1 MRRGQPF
8 AVLSVAVALALFGAG
23 GVASEE
29 PPVGPSEEP
38 VPARMELLLVPAVP
52 VADPTAIFVERVAGG
67 DREAVP
73 VRLREAGEGRLAVDL
88 DVPCAAEALYRV
100 HAPGLVSLVFALP
113 SAACAEGERPALEV
127 PLLAAGRVAARFL
140 PPPGRQLHGDPQ
152 WTVRDCR
159 SAGRAPVFAFSLP
172 LVVGPEGEAEAVVP
186 TGCLDLL
193 ARFPGFAPET
203 ALGVEV
209 PPGERR
215 DLGTRRLTPAVEVAL
230 TVVDSAG
237 RAPVREVEVLLTA
250 PKQAPGVV
258 RELLAGRRPR
268 VLGREVSDRDGRV
281 VFEGLPAG
289 AHAVVVVPRSETLA
303 SVVAEAPDL
312 APGARHDLGKVRE
325 QLGAAITVVTE
336 AEAGAEQLELL
347 ARLTSAAPDAGEEG
361 LAQMQA
367 PVVEK
372 ALLPGGAVTLGGLPP
387 GAWRVELFVFDDEE
401 MVGIAGSRTLELAEG
416 ETRFVEFPVPPLARR
431 LTFHGRIEDDGET
444 EAGERQ
450 EERGLAFHLSFS
462 WDEQEGRT
470 GGTVSTDSERDG
482 SFTIRLPGPGK
493 YTVRWFDPASE
504 QETVVPEVRFEDP
517 RDEVIVRPPRGR
529 IEGRVVDEEGEPVG
543 KGFVNA
549 LGVDCGQGPECE
561 VVRPSR
567 APSARLREDGS
578 FALTRLAGG
587 SYRLRAG
594 SEGDEEASDSKVVE
608 LPEDGQLTG
617 IVLVL
622 RASRPLDLAFV
633 SAEGFPFPTAG
644 GVVFALRADG
654 EVDGRQFVTDVGGR
668 ATVRLRGG
676 VRGRALVL
684 LDAPGRAIAGFRVD
698 TGRGGLH
705 RLVVPPTG
713 SLLLRA
719 VRRVPKERAI
729 LDEGPGGALL
739 LTAPLYLVGAE
750 AVLPLGGLVN
760 LLETGLRDGVLRLD
774 GLAAGSWMLVRSP
787 EWNSLSVLRG
797 VLQGEP
803 LSGVP
808 LASFHL
814 EPGTEQV
821 IDLGA
826 EAEAGER

>member
-1 MRRGQPF
+1 MKLILTA
-8 AVLSVAVALALFGAG
+8 AVTTLATSA
-23 GVASEE
+23 
-29 PPVGPSEEP
+29 
-38 VPARMELLLVPAVP
+38 
-52 VADPTAIFVERVAGG
+52 
-67 DREAVP
+67 
-73 VRLREAGEGRLAVDL
+73 
-88 DVPCAAEALYRV
+88 AAE
-100 HAPGLVSLVFALP
+100 
-113 SAACAEGERPALEV
+113 
-127 PLLAAGRVAARFL
+127 
-140 PPPGRQLHGDPQ
+140 
-152 WTVRDCR
+152 T
-159 SAGRAPVFAFSLP
+159 PV
-172 LVVGPEGEAEAVVP
+172 
-186 TGCLDLL
+186 
-193 ARFPGFAPET
+193 
-203 ALGVEV
+203 
-209 PPGERR
+209 
-215 DLGTRRLTPAVEVAL
+215 L
-230 TVVDSAG
+230 TVYTYDSFVSEWG
-237 RAPVREVEVLLTA
+237 
-250 PKQAPGVV
+250 PGPAIEKALMPGGAMTV
-258 RELLAGRRPR
+258 G
-268 VLGREVSDRDGRV
+268 
-281 VFEGLPAG
+281 GLPA
-289 AHAVVVVPRSETLA
+289 
-303 SVVAEAPDL
+303 
-312 APGARHDLGKVRE
+312 
-325 QLGAAITVVTE
+325 
-336 AEAGAEQLELL
+336 
-347 ARLTSAAPDAGEEG
+347 
-361 LAQMQA
+361 
-367 PVVEK
+367 
-372 ALLPGGAVTLGGLPP
+372 
-387 GAWRVELFVFDDEE
+387 GAWRVELLALDGE
-401 MVGIAGSRTLELAEG
+401 GRAGLAGSRTVELAEG
-416 ETRFVEFPVPPLARR
+416 EVQFVEFPAAPLLLG
-431 LTFHGRIEDDGET
+431 LTYHGRVEDDAEA

-450 EERGLAFHLSFS
+450 EERGLAFDLGFS
-462 WDEQEGRT
+462 WPEQEGRT
-470 GGTVSTDSERDG
+470 GGTVYTDSERDG

-504 QETVVPEVRFEDP
+504 QMIIVPDVRFEDP
-517 RDEVIVRPPRGR
+517 RDEVIVRPLRGR
-529 IEGRVVDEEGEPVG
+529 IEGRVVDEEGEPVR
-543 KGFVNA
+543 KGFVEA

-561 VVRPSR
+561 VVRPTR

>member
-1 MRRGQPF
+1 MRRGDRF
-8 AVLSVAVALALFGAG
+8 VALAMAAALAGLQTGGA
-23 GVASEE
+23 AWAESPAKQSTE
-29 PPVGPSEEP
+29 PPE
-38 VPARMELLLVPAVP
+38 ARMELLLAPAAP
-52 VADPTAIFVERVAGG
+52 VADPASIVVERVAGG

-73 VRLREAGEGRLAVDL
+73 VRVREADEGRLAVDL
-88 DVPCAAEALYRV
+88 EVPCAAEALYRV

-113 SAACAEGERPALEV
+113 PAACAEGERPALEV

-159 SAGRAPVFAFSLP
+159 SAGRAPVFTFSLP

-347 ARLTSAAPDAGEEG
+347 AQLAPAAPCTGEDG
-361 LAQMQA
+361 
-367 PVVEK
+367 PVLTPAIEK
-372 ALLPGGAVTLGGLPP
+372 ALMPGGAMTVGGLPA
-387 GAWRVELFVFDDEE
+387 GAWRVELLALDGE
-401 MVGIAGSRTLELAEG
+401 GRAGLAGSRTVELAEG
-416 ETRFVEFPVPPLARR
+416 EVQFVEFPAAPLLLG
-431 LTFHGRIEDDGET
+431 LTYHGRVEDDAEA

-450 EERGLAFHLSFS
+450 EERGLAFDLGFS
-462 WDEQEGRT
+462 WPEQEGRT
-470 GGTVSTDSERDG
+470 GGTVYTDSERDG

-504 QETVVPEVRFEDP
+504 QMIIVPDVRFEDP
-517 RDEVIVRPPRGR
+517 RDEVIVRPLRGR
-529 IEGRVVDEEGEPVG
+529 IEGRVVDEEGEPVR
-543 KGFVNA
+543 KGFVEA

-561 VVRPSR
+561 VVRPTR

-594 SEGDEEASDSKVVE
+594 SEGDEEASDSKIVE

-633 SAEGFPFPTAG
+633 SAEGFPLATAG
-644 GVVFALRADG
+644 GLVFALRADG
-654 EVDGRQFVTDVGGR
+654 EVDGHQFVTDVGGR

-676 VRGRALVL
+676 ARGRALVL

-698 TGRGGLH
+698 TGRGGPH

-719 VRRVPKERAI
+719 GPRGSKERAV
-729 LDEGPGGALL
+729 LDEGFGGAALL
-739 LTAPLYLVGAE
+739 MAPLYLVGAE
-750 AVLPLGGLVN
+750 AILPLGGLLN
-760 LLETGLRDGVLRLD
+760 LLQTGLPDGALRLD
-774 GLAAGSWMLVRSP
+774 GLAAGSWVLVRSP
-787 EWNSLSVLRG
+787 EGMLFSVLRR
-797 VLQGEP
+797 VLRDQQLP
-803 LSGVP
+803 GVP

-814 EPGTEQV
+814 EPGGEV
-821 IDLGA
+821 VFDLAA
-826 EAEAGER
+826 EAAADDR